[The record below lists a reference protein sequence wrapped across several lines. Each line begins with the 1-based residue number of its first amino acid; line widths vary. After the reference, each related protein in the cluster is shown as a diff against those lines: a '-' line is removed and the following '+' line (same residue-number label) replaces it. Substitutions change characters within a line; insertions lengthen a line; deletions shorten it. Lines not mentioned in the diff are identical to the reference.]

1 MVTNI
6 SEEILP
12 SSIIMASFAS
22 VQFSPLPAH
31 FYREDEGTVFSKT
44 LVKFYMLAIYNDAD
58 INRKQP
64 TILSQFMNILC
75 IIRYNHYITFKS
87 NLQLHVL
94 RNFML
99 KCGNNYRLNRKL
111 FNYSFWSH
119 ELLFVA

>member
-12 SSIIMASFAS
+12 SSVIIASFS
-22 VQFSPLPAH
+22 SMPFSPCPSH
-31 FYREDEGTVFSKT
+31 FYREDGGTVFSKT
-44 LVKFYMLAIYNDAD
+44 LVKLYVLEVYKDAD

-64 TILSQFMNILC
+64 TILSQFINTLC
-75 IIRYNHYITFKS
+75 KIRYNHYITFKS
-87 NLQLHVL
+87 NLKLHIL

-99 KCGNNYRLNRKL
+99 KYGNNYRLNGKL
-111 FNYSFWSH
+111 FSYSFWSH